1 MTIFAYI
8 QDNTVVNTVVAEQ
21 DWINS
26 RADKE
31 CYIELGQENLVQIGS
46 KLIDDVFYPPQP
58 YPVMECPAGEWLKV
72 SKE

>member
-46 KLIDDVFYPPQP
+46 KLIDGVFYPPQP
-58 YPVMECPAGEWLKV
+58 ELVEKV
-72 SKE
+72 SPR